1 MLEYA
6 ARGPAERY
14 ETVEDA
20 RRIVHEM
27 LAFPLPIVAAVNGP
41 AVGLGCSLAMFCDV
55 VLMSELA
62 YFADPH
68 VTVGLVAADGGV
80 LTWPVMTSLLWAK
93 EYILT
98 GDRIDAANA
107 FRMGLTNHVLASD
120 ELLPRAN
127 ELADRLASQ
136 PRQALEETKR
146 ALNIHLRQAVTSV
159 LDFALAAEGA
169 SFTEPGFAEG
179 LNTLIQRSKVRAQ
192 AATQS

>member
-27 LAFPLPIVAAVNGP
+27 LAFPLPIVAAVNGRRGP
-41 AVGLGCSLAMFCDV
+41 WLQSRHVLRRCAM
-55 VLMSELA
+55 SGLA

-80 LTWPVMTSLLWAK
+80 LTWPVMTISFGRR
-93 EYILT
+93 IHFD

-107 FRMGLTNHVLASD
+107 FRMGLTNHVLAFD

-127 ELADRLASQ
+127 ARRSFSISAPASAG
-136 PRQALEETKR
+136 RDKARSEHSSSSGRDER
-146 ALNIHLRQAVTSV
+146 A
-159 LDFALAAEGA
+159 
-169 SFTEPGFAEG
+169 
-179 LNTLIQRSKVRAQ
+179 
-192 AATQS
+192 